1 MFGIGMPELLIILG
15 LALVILGPKK
25 LPDLARGLGRAMKEF
40 RRATDDM
47 RESLH
52 EETSDLREIKDTI
65 VDQIDRATEP
75 EGTGEESI
83 EPEESVEAPGEG
95 AGIEEAGEE
104 PETTQEADRAD
115 DREESTQEAKKSPPE

>member
-83 EPEESVEAPGEG
+83 EPEEHVEAPGEG

>member
-1 MFGIGMPELLIILG
+1 MFGIGMPELLVILG

-47 RESLH
+47 RESLR
-52 EETSDLREIKDTI
+52 EETSDLRDIKDTI

-75 EGTGEESI
+75 EGIGEESI
-83 EPEESVEAPGEG
+83 EPEDVAETPGEG
-95 AGIEEAGEE
+95 AGVEKAGED
-104 PETTQEADRAD
+104 PETTEEADRAD
-115 DREESTQEAKKSPPE
+115 DREESTQESEKSPPE